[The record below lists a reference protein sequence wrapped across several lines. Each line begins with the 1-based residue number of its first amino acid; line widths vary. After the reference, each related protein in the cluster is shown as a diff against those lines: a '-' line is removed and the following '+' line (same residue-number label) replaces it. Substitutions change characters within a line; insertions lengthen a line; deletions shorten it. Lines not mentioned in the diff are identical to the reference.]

1 MTTEKEKKI
10 EEFSNAEIAEQTNLK
25 YEESLKEVN
34 KLADNNYKFY
44 QLEKQKRIDLEKENK
59 RLREKLEEK
68 TLQDLRSK
76 DLERKSQAEQNNLLN
91 KLFN

>member
-1 MTTEKEKKI
+1 MTIEKEKKV
-10 EEFSNAEIAEQTNLK
+10 EELSNAEVAEQTNLK
-25 YEESLKEVN
+25 YEESLKEAN
-34 KLADNNYKFY
+34 KLADTNYKFY
-44 QLEKQKRIDLEKENK
+44 QLEKQKRIDLEKDNK

-91 KLFN
+91 TLFN